1 MPYVFVNGTLVKDNH
16 QHTGALPGEVLV
28 ALVPLTNSRGVLLIH
43 HREGDS
49 IAPSPENEHQ
59 SLDTIFG
66 PSSSSHFLSSWT
78 NRPFPSARPA
88 GSIVDGESG
97 KPVTARIRL
106 SQGTQPILPAG
117 SLSMTGGENGI
128 STCLLPSR
136 FPLEPGEYTIRIE
149 RGKEF
154 RPVEETFAVLAG
166 QEVRRS
172 FKLDRWINMESRG
185 WYSADLHVHRPAR
198 GDG

>member
-1 MPYVFVNGTLVKDNH
+1 MACQRTSTNPCIIFVSFFLVF
-16 QHTGALPGEVLV
+16 
-28 ALVPLTNSRGVLLIH
+28 SFLLDQLAFSQ
-43 HREGDS
+43 RQG
-49 IAPSPENEHQ
+49 
-59 SLDTIFG
+59 
-66 PSSSSHFLSSWT
+66 LS
-78 NRPFPSARPA
+78 

-117 SLSMTGGENGI
+117 FTFYDRRGERHFYVP
-128 STCLLPSR
+128 STFR
-136 FPLEPGEYTIRIE
+136 FPLEPGQYTIRIE

-166 QEVRRS
+166 EEVRRS

-185 WYSADLHVHRPAR
+185 WYSADLHVHRPAEVMAETLL
-198 GDG
+198 GEDLNIAPVISTHHWTQWDA